1 MKNIDMSTLSPEVAA
16 YIRSL
21 EETVLEQKMELVK
34 LQSLTEQLVNLR
46 KKMYGQSSEKVQ
58 YVSGEQLSMYQDF
71 FYGMLSRNLLY
82 TAISRAKKELILFG
96 DMQALDIAVQ
106 KRLPQR
112 KSMLV
117 AKTRMLLEKC
127 A

>member
-46 KKMYGQSSEKVQ
+46 KKMDEIPPDTASMGKFPVF
-58 YVSGEQLSMYQDF
+58 VHNITSGTITEMPSKPSFGGNTIL
-71 FYGMLSRNLLY
+71 R
-82 TAISRAKKELILFG
+82 ISA
-96 DMQALDIAVQ
+96 
-106 KRLPQR
+106 
-112 KSMLV
+112 
-117 AKTRMLLEKC
+117 
-127 A
+127 